1 MKLFHRQYGSGKPMV
16 ILHGLFGSSDNWMTQ
31 ARMLSENF
39 SVYTLDL
46 RNHGL
51 SPHDPIHT
59 YEKMA
64 EDVRMFVLSQAIGP
78 VVLIGH
84 SMGGKVAMLLACSH
98 PELVEK
104 LVVVDIVPKRYAP
117 HHDQIIQG
125 LKAMPLSTLSSRQ
138 EADLFLSNYVKDAG
152 VRQFLLKNLNRDA
165 QSGFSWKI
173 NLAVLAESMDEVL
186 GNPLSGILFLGP
198 SFFLFGSRSEYYKK
212 GDEEIIRSFFPEAE
226 IDFLETGHWVQAEKP
241 EAFVARVKTFLN

>member
-1 MKLFHRQYGSGKPMV
+1 
-16 ILHGLFGSSDNWMTQ
+16 MTQ

-51 SPHDPIHT
+51 SPHAPVHT
-59 YEKMA
+59 YETMV
-64 EDVRMFVLSQAIGP
+64 EDVRAFIEDQSLEP
-78 VVLIGH
+78 VILIGH

-125 LKAMPLSTLSSRQ
+125 LKAMPLPTLSSRQ
-138 EADLFLSNYVKDAG
+138 DADLFLANYIKDAG

-165 QSGFSWKI
+165 QTGFSWKI

-186 GNPLSGILFLGP
+186 GNPLSEEKFMGP
-198 SFFLFGSRSEYYKK
+198 SFFLFGSKSDYYKK
-212 GDEEIIRSFFPEAE
+212 GDDEIIRNFFPEAE
-226 IDFLETGHWVQAEKP
+226 IDFLDTGHWVQAEQP
-241 EAFVARVKTFLN
+241 EAFVDRVKIFLR